1 MSELNNTFR
10 AVAYTKSDSSG
21 KRLVALEAAIDLILA
36 RVGSSGADLAAEMSR
51 LSTYVDQIQE
61 AAKPK

>member
-10 AVAYTKSDSSG
+10 SLVYHKSDDTG
-21 KRLVALEAAIDLILA
+21 KRLVALETAIDLIKA
-36 RVGSSGADLAAEMSR
+36 RVGSSGADLGAEMNR
-51 LSTYVDQIQE
+51 LSTYVDQILE